1 MSNLLDINSDIH
13 SLSPLTLAFVGDS
26 VYDLL
31 VRQHLVTL
39 ANYPVKELNKMKVTL
54 VNCKSQADRAEAIL
68 ENTAKMYGCKCEI
81 RLMGAADSLTSD
93 ELDVYK
99 RGRNVKV
106 NTASKHSSIADY
118 HSATGLEALF
128 GYLYLSGNTDRIKE
142 LFLLILKNSEV

>member
-13 SLSPLTLAFVGDS
+13 SMSPLTLAFVGDA

-54 VNCKSQADRAEAIL
+54 VNCKSQADS
-68 ENTAKMYGCKCEI
+68 AKRI
-81 RLMGAADSLTSD
+81 IDHLTPD
-93 ELDVYK
+93 ELDIYK

-106 NTASKHSSIADY
+106 NSASKHSSIADY

-128 GYLYLSGNTDRIKE
+128 GYLYLSQDIKRIKE
-142 LFLLILKNSEV
+142 LFLLIIDNSEV

>member
-1 MSNLLDINSDIH
+1 MGNLLDKNCDIH

-31 VRQHLVTL
+31 VRQHLVSL
-39 ANYPVKELNKMKVTL
+39 ANRPVKELNAMKVTL
-54 VNCKSQADRAEAIL
+54 VNCKSQADSAKAII
-68 ENTAKMYGCKCEI
+68 NA
-81 RLMGAADSLTSD
+81 LTED

-106 NTASKHSSIADY
+106 NTASKHSSLADY

-128 GYLYLSGNTDRIKE
+128 GYLYLCGKTDRIKE
-142 LFLLILKNSEV
+142 LFMLILQNTEV

>member
-31 VRQHLVTL
+31 VRQHLVSL
-39 ANYPVKELNKMKVTL
+39 ANRPVKELNAMKVTL
-54 VNCKSQADRAEAIL
+54 VNCKSQADSAKLIMDIL
-68 ENTAKMYGCKCEI
+68 TE
-81 RLMGAADSLTSD
+81 D
-93 ELDVYK
+93 ELDMYK

-106 NTASKHSSIADY
+106 NSASKHSSLADY

-128 GYLYLSGNTDRIKE
+128 GYLYLRGDTDRIKE
-142 LFLLILKNSEV
+142 LFMLILQNTEV

>member
-31 VRQHLVTL
+31 VRQHLVSL
-39 ANYPVKELNKMKVTL
+39 ANRPVKELNKMKVTL
-54 VNCKSQADRAEAIL
+54 VNCKSQAESM
-68 ENTAKMYGCKCEI
+68 KMIMDVLNE
-81 RLMGAADSLTSD
+81 D
-93 ELDVYK
+93 EVDVYK

-106 NTASKHSSIADY
+106 NCPSKHSSLADY

-128 GYLYLSGNTDRIKE
+128 GYLYLGGNTDRIKE
-142 LFLLILKNSEV
+142 LFMMIIDNSEVF

>member
-31 VRQHLVTL
+31 VRQHLVSL
-39 ANYPVKELNKMKVTL
+39 ANRPVKELNKMKVTL
-54 VNCKSQADRAEAIL
+54 VNCKSQAESM
-68 ENTAKMYGCKCEI
+68 KMIMDVLNE
-81 RLMGAADSLTSD
+81 D
-93 ELDVYK
+93 EVDVYK

-106 NTASKHSSIADY
+106 NCPSKHSSLADY

-142 LFLLILKNSEV
+142 LFMMIIDNSEVF

>member
-1 MSNLLDINSDIH
+1 MSNLLDINSDI
-13 SLSPLTLAFVGDS
+13 STLSPLSLAFVGDS

-31 VRQHLVTL
+31 VRQHLVSL
-39 ANYPVKELNKMKVTL
+39 ANRPVKELNQMKVKL
-54 VNCKSQADRAEAIL
+54 VNCKSQADS
-68 ENTAKMYGCKCEI
+68 AKVIM
-81 RLMGAADSLTSD
+81 DSLSEQ

-128 GYLYLSGNTDRIKE
+128 GYLYLSGNTKRIKE
-142 LFLLILKNSEV
+142 LFIMILNSSEV

>member
-54 VNCKSQADRAEAIL
+54 VNCKSQADSAKLIL
-68 ENTAKMYGCKCEI
+68 
-81 RLMGAADSLTSD
+81 DSLTSD

-106 NTASKHSSIADY
+106 NTPSKHSSIADY

>member
-31 VRQHLVTL
+31 VRQYLVCL
-39 ANYPVKELNKMKVTL
+39 ANRPVKELNQMKVTL
-54 VNCKSQADRAEAIL
+54 VNCKSQAESMKVIMDVLSE
-68 ENTAKMYGCKCEI
+68 EET
-81 RLMGAADSLTSD
+81 
-93 ELDVYK
+93 DVYK

-106 NTASKHSSIADY
+106 NSASKHSSLADY

-128 GYLYLSGNTDRIKE
+128 GYLYLSGNTERIKE
-142 LFLLILKNSEV
+142 LFMMIIDNSEVF

>member
-1 MSNLLDINSDIH
+1 MGNLLDKNCDIH

-39 ANYPVKELNKMKVTL
+39 ANRPVKELNQMKVTL
-54 VNCKSQADRAEAIL
+54 VNCKSQADAVKVI
-68 ENTAKMYGCKCEI
+68 I
-81 RLMGAADSLTSD
+81 DSLSED

-106 NTASKHSSIADY
+106 NTASKHSSLADY
-118 HSATGLEALF
+118 HAATGLEALF
-128 GYLYLSGNTDRIKE
+128 GYLYLSGNTNRIKE
-142 LFLLILKNSEV
+142 LFTLILVNVGV

>member
-54 VNCKSQADRAEAIL
+54 VNCKSQADSAKLIL
-68 ENTAKMYGCKCEI
+68 
-81 RLMGAADSLTSD
+81 DSLTDD

-106 NTASKHSSIADY
+106 NSASKHSSIADY

>member
-13 SLSPLTLAFVGDS
+13 SLSPLSLAFVGDS

-39 ANYPVKELNKMKVTL
+39 ANRPVKELNQMKVTL
-54 VNCKSQADRAEAIL
+54 VNCKSQAQSAKAIMD
-68 ENTAKMYGCKCEI
+68 K
-81 RLMGAADSLTSD
+81 LTED

-106 NTASKHSSIADY
+106 NSASKHSSIADY
-118 HSATGLEALF
+118 HSATGLECLF

-142 LFLLILKNSEV
+142 LFELILINSEV

>member
-1 MSNLLDINSDIH
+1 MSNLLNINSDIH

-39 ANYPVKELNKMKVTL
+39 ANRPVKELNAMKVTL
-54 VNCKSQADRAEAIL
+54 VNCKSQAESARII
-68 ENTAKMYGCKCEI
+68 M
-81 RLMGAADSLTSD
+81 DSLSED

-106 NTASKHSSIADY
+106 NSASKHSSLADY

-142 LFLLILKNSEV
+142 LFLMILESIEV

>member
-1 MSNLLDINSDIH
+1 MSNLLDKNCDTH
-13 SLSPLTLAFVGDS
+13 SYSPLTLAFVGDS

-39 ANYPVKELNKMKVTL
+39 ANRPVKELNKMKVTL
-54 VNCKSQADRAEAIL
+54 VNCKSQADAVNVI
-68 ENTAKMYGCKCEI
+68 I
-81 RLMGAADSLTSD
+81 DSLSED

-106 NTASKHSSIADY
+106 NTASKHSSLADY

-128 GYLYLSGNTDRIKE
+128 GYLYLNGNTDRIKE
-142 LFLLILKNSEV
+142 LFMLILENSEV

>member
-1 MSNLLDINSDIH
+1 MSNLLDINCDIH
-13 SLSPLTLAFVGDS
+13 ALSPLTLSFVGDA

-39 ANYPVKELNKMKVTL
+39 ANRPVKELNQMKVTL
-54 VNCKSQADRAEAIL
+54 VNCKSQA
-68 ENTAKMYGCKCEI
+68 NSAKLIM
-81 RLMGAADSLTSD
+81 DSLTQE

-106 NTASKHSSIADY
+106 NSVSKHSSIADY

-128 GYLYLSGNTDRIKE
+128 GYLYLSGNTQRIKE
-142 LFLLILKNSEV
+142 LFMLILNKSEV

>member
-54 VNCKSQADRAEAIL
+54 VNCKSQADSAKLIL
-68 ENTAKMYGCKCEI
+68 
-81 RLMGAADSLTSD
+81 DSLTSD

>member
-1 MSNLLDINSDIH
+1 MSNLLNINSDIH

-31 VRQHLVTL
+31 VRQYLVTL
-39 ANYPVKELNKMKVTL
+39 ANRPVKELNSMKVTL
-54 VNCKSQADRAEAIL
+54 VNCKSQADS
-68 ENTAKMYGCKCEI
+68 AKVIMDKLSEE
-81 RLMGAADSLTSD
+81 

-106 NTASKHSSIADY
+106 NSASKHSSLADY
-118 HSATGLEALF
+118 HAATGLEALF

-142 LFLLILKNSEV
+142 LFLMILESMKV

>member
-39 ANYPVKELNKMKVTL
+39 ANRPVKELNSMKVTL
-54 VNCKSQADRAEAIL
+54 VNCKSQAESMKAIIEYL
-68 ENTAKMYGCKCEI
+68 SE
-81 RLMGAADSLTSD
+81 D

-118 HSATGLEALF
+118 HAATGLEALF
-128 GYLYLSGNTDRIKE
+128 GYLYLCGNTDRIKE
-142 LFLLILKNSEV
+142 LFMLILKSNEV

>member
-39 ANYPVKELNKMKVTL
+39 ANRPVKELNQMKVTL
-54 VNCKSQADRAEAIL
+54 VNCKSQADS
-68 ENTAKMYGCKCEI
+68 AKAVMSALSEE
-81 RLMGAADSLTSD
+81 

-106 NTASKHSSIADY
+106 NTASKHSSLADY

-142 LFLLILKNSEV
+142 LFMLILDKIEV

>member
-1 MSNLLDINSDIH
+1 MSNLLDKNCDIH

-31 VRQHLVTL
+31 VRQHLVSL
-39 ANYPVKELNKMKVTL
+39 ANRPVKELNFMKVTL
-54 VNCKSQADRAEAIL
+54 VNCKSQADAVKVIQ
-68 ENTAKMYGCKCEI
+68 
-81 RLMGAADSLTSD
+81 DSLTDD

-106 NTASKHSSIADY
+106 NSASKHSSLADY

-128 GYLYLSGNTDRIKE
+128 GYLYLSGDTNRIKE
-142 LFLLILKNSEV
+142 LVLLILENVEV